1 MDAYHL
7 ARTFFEAARWHLA
20 KFMRPIVGDVYIK
33 MPQGSVPVGALDL
46 IHGNE
51 VMDKQLLAAA
61 QHALEVIQNGEKHIL
76 IRARCTPD
84 TNYFSESDH
93 VGLRRAYALCATK
106 SLDALQL
113 SGN

>member
-33 MPQGSVPVGALDL
+33 MPQGPVPVGALDL

-51 VMDKQLLAAA
+51 VMDK
-61 QHALEVIQNGEKHIL
+61 
-76 IRARCTPD
+76 
-84 TNYFSESDH
+84 
-93 VGLRRAYALCATK
+93 
-106 SLDALQL
+106 
-113 SGN
+113 